1 MEMRAELVISA
12 PAEDA
17 WAVVGERFG
26 EIGEWA
32 SAITKSVMDGQPGA
46 GQVRTCHVAGFGPV
60 APGVIKEWLTDFDPE
75 ARSLSYEAA
84 EGMPRFI
91 ARAVSRWSVHAGP
104 GRSCTVR
111 IDATLTLRPAA
122 RPLGPVLRWRMRADT
137 RRALAELRHRIETGR
152 PHPAKAAALGG
163 EQVRP

>member
-46 GQVRTCHVAGFGPV
+46 GQVRTCHVAGVGPV

-84 EGMPRFI
+84 GGMPRFDRPGGRRWAG
-91 ARAVSRWSVHAGP
+91 ARGP
-104 GRSCTVR
+104 GRS
-111 IDATLTLRPAA
+111 
-122 RPLGPVLRWRMRADT
+122 
-137 RRALAELRHRIETGR
+137 
-152 PHPAKAAALGG
+152 
-163 EQVRP
+163 